1 MQFSMKPYLPAL
13 VVYIILFIAVFLP
26 WFTVDMGGIIPDI
39 SENGINDWGYLV
51 LVMSI
56 IGVGV
61 SFITTPRIRSLSIIL
76 TGILA
81 IVGAA
86 VYWSRLGGAGAG
98 YGLIIALIASLG
110 LIAIGYM
117 EYRQLS
123 QSTKSDQPPP
133 ANPPAPPP
141 PAP

>member
-1 MQFSMKPYLPAL
+1 MTFSMKPNLPSL
-13 VVYIILFIAVFLP
+13 IVCIILFIAVFLP

-56 IGVGV
+56 IGAGV
-61 SFITTPRIRSLSIIL
+61 SFIATPRVRSLGIIL

-86 VYWSRLGGAGAG
+86 VYWSRLQGAGAG

-117 EYRQLS
+117 EYRQIG
-123 QSTKSDQPPP
+123 QSSNSDQPPP
-133 ANPPAPPP
+133 ANPPEPPSP
-141 PAP
+141 TP

>member
-1 MQFSMKPYLPAL
+1 MTFSTKPYLPSL
-13 VVYIILFIAVFLP
+13 IVCIILFIAVFLP
-26 WFTVDMGGIIPDI
+26 WLSVDMGTFTYT
-39 SENGINDWGYLV
+39 ENGVYDWGYLV
-51 LVMSI
+51 LIMSI
-56 IGVGV
+56 IGAGV
-61 SFITTPRIRSLSIIL
+61 SFIATPRVRSLSIIL

-86 VYWSRLGGAGAG
+86 VYWSRLQGAGAG

-117 EYRQLS
+117 EYRQIG
-123 QSTKSDQPPP
+123 QSSNSDQPPP
-133 ANPPAPPP
+133 ANPPEPPS

>member
-1 MQFSMKPYLPAL
+1 MTFSMKPYLPSL
-13 VVYIILFIAVFLP
+13 IVCIILFIVVFLP
-26 WFTVDMGGIIPDI
+26 WLSVDMVNFTYT
-39 SENGINDWGYLV
+39 ENGLHNWGYLV

-56 IGVGV
+56 IGAIA
-61 SFITTPRIRSLSIIL
+61 SFISVPRARSLSIIL

-81 IVGAA
+81 IVGSS
-86 VYWSRLGGAGAG
+86 VYWSRLQGAGAG

-110 LIAIGYM
+110 LIAVGYM
-117 EYRQLS
+117 EYRQLN
-123 QSTKSDQPPP
+123 QSSKSDQPPP

>member
-1 MQFSMKPYLPAL
+1 MKFSMKPYLPAL
-13 VVYIILFIAVFLP
+13 VVCVILFIAVFLP
-26 WFTVDMGGIIPDI
+26 WLTVDMGGLMPDI

-56 IGVGV
+56 IGVIA
-61 SFITTPRIRSLSIIL
+61 SFISVPRTRSLSEIL

-81 IVGAA
+81 IVGSS
-86 VYWSRLGGAGAG
+86 VYWSRLQGAGAG

-110 LIAIGYM
+110 LIAVGYM
-117 EYRQLS
+117 EYRQLG
-123 QSTKSDQPPP
+123 QSSKSDQPPP

-141 PAP
+141 PAQ

>member
-1 MQFSMKPYLPAL
+1 MMFSMKPYLPSL
-13 VVYIILFIAVFLP
+13 VVCVILFISVFLP
-26 WFTVDMGGIIPDI
+26 WLTVDMGGVTPDI

-56 IGVGV
+56 IGVIA
-61 SFITTPRIRSLSIIL
+61 SFISVPRTRSLSIIL

-86 VYWSRLGGAGAG
+86 VFWSRLQGAGAG

-123 QSTKSDQPPP
+123 QSSKSDQPPP
-133 ANPPAPPP
+133 TNPPASPP

>member
-1 MQFSMKPYLPAL
+1 LKFSIKPYLSAL
-13 VVYIILFIAVFLP
+13 VVSIILFIAVFLP
-26 WFTVDMGGIIPDI
+26 WKSVEIVNFTYT
-39 SENGINDWGYLV
+39 ENGLNDWGYLV

-56 IGVGV
+56 IGVIASFV
-61 SFITTPRIRSLSIIL
+61 SVPRIRSLSVIL

-81 IVGAA
+81 IVGSS
-86 VYWSRLGGAGAG
+86 VYWSGLQGAGAG

-117 EYRQLS
+117 EYRQLN
-123 QSTKSDQPPP
+123 QSSESGEPPP